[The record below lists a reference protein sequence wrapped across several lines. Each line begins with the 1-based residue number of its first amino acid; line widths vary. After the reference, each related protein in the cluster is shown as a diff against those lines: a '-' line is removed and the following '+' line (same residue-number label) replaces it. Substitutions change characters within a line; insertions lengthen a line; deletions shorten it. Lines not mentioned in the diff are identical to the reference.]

1 MTHMRQWTWSGL
13 WLSVACMS
21 IGGCGGRGSSL
32 LMERQARGTL
42 SGETE
47 IAKAVGWVITPVTQT
62 KTQSGVDVEVTWASP
77 QFLREFFSRPQIFG
91 KYAGLNP
98 YFPEQLVFY
107 VKVTNHSGDK
117 IQLDPTACVL
127 VDDRGNQY
135 RALNIDYTTTLAES
149 KTPITTMTRGVL
161 QEARPGYF
169 GFSLPVGQMFVGE
182 KPQRRYALLIL
193 ATLQAGFL
201 YDGVSYD
208 GLIAYWSPH
217 EQAHKLR
224 LFLSSLKMDFTA
236 AGQPGSDLDFVFEM
250 EAVHSHS
257 APPAPR

>member
-1 MTHMRQWTWSGL
+1 MKHMRQWRGRGL
-13 WLSVACMS
+13 WLGVTCMLL
-21 IGGCGGRGSSL
+21 GGCGGRTSSL

-47 IAKAVGWVITPVTQT
+47 IAKSLGWTIAPVTQT
-62 KTQSGVDVEVTWASP
+62 KTQGGIDVEVTWASP
-77 QFLREFFSRPQIFG
+77 QFLREFFSRPKIFG
-91 KYAGLNP
+91 KYAGANP

-149 KTPITTMTRGVL
+149 KAPVSTMTRGIL
-161 QEARPGYF
+161 KEARPGYF

-182 KPQRRYALLIL
+182 KPQRRFALLTL
-193 ATLQAGFL
+193 ATLQAGYL
-201 YDGVSYD
+201 YDSVSYD
-208 GLIAYWSPH
+208 GLVAYWSPH
-217 EQAHKLR
+217 EEARKLR
-224 LFLSSLKMDFTA
+224 MFISDLKTDFTA
-236 AGQPGSDLDFVFEM
+236 SGQPRSDLDFVFEM
-250 EAVHSHS
+250 EAAHNHS
-257 APPAPR
+257 ALPASK